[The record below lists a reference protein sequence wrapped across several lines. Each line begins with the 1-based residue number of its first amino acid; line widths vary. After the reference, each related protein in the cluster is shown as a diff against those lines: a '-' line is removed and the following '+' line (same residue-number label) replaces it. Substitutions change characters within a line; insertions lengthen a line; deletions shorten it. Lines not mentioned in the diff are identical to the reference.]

1 MNDITIQKLTKSQ
14 KEQIRWLYLGEYEVT
29 DIATKLNIE
38 PETVRFFIFGPDGNG
53 SEKTCLYQIK
63 KGMSSTA
70 ISAFIA
76 DKANVLERTG
86 GIALNI
92 LNRALAKLDADITT
106 GEVTLNLNDMKTL
119 SSIVLDF
126 DKLVRLETGKATE
139 HIQHI
144 GLTTAEAR
152 QLLESDPF
160 AQNIIEAE
168 FTENKETLPW
178 LNQEKE

>member
-1 MNDITIQKLTKSQ
+1 MNDITIQKLTKAQ

-38 PETVRFFIFGPDGNG
+38 AETIRFFIFGEDGTG
-53 SEKTCLYQIK
+53 KTPTCLYQIK

-92 LNRALAKLDADITT
+92 LNRALAKLDADVSS
-106 GEVTLNLNDMKTL
+106 GETVLNLNDMKTL

-139 HIQHI
+139 HISHM

-152 QLLESDPF
+152 ELLASDPF
-160 AQNIIEAE
+160 ASEVIEAE
-168 FTENKETLPW
+168 FTTLPW
-178 LNQEKE
+178 LSEEKV